1 VSTTTTT
8 DRSGYDLTGAD
19 DAAAEQYDCAVDSLL
34 RLGDDVVD
42 AWDATVAE
50 TPDFAMG
57 QIGRACLRLISSE
70 GPDAADAQE
79 ILDAI
84 GDGHELHDRE
94 QRHLAAARAYAAGDL
109 AGASETFGLLSIEY
123 PLDPLALF
131 VAHQIDFFSGDAT
144 NLRDR
149 VGRTVGAWSSDDP
162 RYGYVLG
169 MLAFGLEECGRYDV
183 ARERGFEALARDARD
198 VWALHAVVH
207 TYEMEGLVDDGLRV
221 LDERRPDWSTGNILI
236 VHNAWHEAL
245 YLLELGELDRVLA
258 SYDATIHASSEK
270 VALELLDASGLLW
283 RLHLDGID
291 TGGRWAGLADDW
303 AEKETE
309 PWYSFNDMH
318 AAMAYVGSGRL
329 DDARAL
335 VDRLAAYAATPDPHV
350 TNVAMTAEVGLPVV
364 AAILAFGE
372 EKYSEVV
379 SLLYPIR
386 TVVHHFG
393 GSHAQRDAV
402 SRTLLEAA
410 IRDGNLALARALVSE
425 RITVK
430 PRSRYA
436 QRQLDRVD
444 TLGQALLA

>member
-1 VSTTTTT
+1 MSRTTT
-8 DRSGYDLTGAD
+8 DRSGYELTGAD
-19 DAAAEQYDCAVDSLL
+19 ETVAEQYDRAVDSLL

-42 AWDATVAE
+42 AWDAAVAQK
-50 TPDFAMG
+50 PDFAMG
-57 QIGRACLRLISSE
+57 QIGRAYLRLVSSE
-70 GPDAADAQE
+70 GPDAADARG
-79 ILDAI
+79 ILDEI
-84 GDGHELHDRE
+84 GDGRGLHDRE
-94 QRHLAAARAYAAGDL
+94 QCHLAAAHAYAAGDL
-109 AGASETFGLLSIEY
+109 AGASELFGLLSIDY
-123 PLDPLALF
+123 PLDSLALF
-131 VAHQIDFFSGDAT
+131 VAHQIDFFSGDAR

-149 VGRTVGAWSSDDP
+149 IGRSVGAWSTDDP

-169 MLAFGLEECGRYDV
+169 MLAFGLEECALYEA
-183 ARERGFEALARDARD
+183 ARERGFEALERDPRD
-198 VWALHAVVH
+198 VWALHAVIH
-207 TYEMEGLVDDGLRV
+207 TYEMEGRVDDGLRV
-221 LDERRPDWSTGNILI
+221 LDERRPEWSTGNILV

-245 YLLELGELDRVLA
+245 YLLDSGEIDRVLA
-258 SYDATIHASSEK
+258 SYDATIHHASSEK

-283 RLHLDGID
+283 RLYLDEID
-291 TGGRWAGLADDW
+291 TGGRWDALADDW
-303 AEKETE
+303 AEKEAE

-318 AAMAYVGSGRL
+318 AAMAYVGAGRI

-335 VDRLAAYAATPDPHV
+335 VDRLAAYAATPNPHLI
-350 TNVAMTAEVGLPVV
+350 NVAMTSEIGLPVV
-364 AAILAFGE
+364 AAVLAFGE
-372 EKYSEVV
+372 ERYGEVV

-436 QRQLDRVD
+436 QRQQERLR
-444 TLGQALLA
+444 TAET